1 MIWVAIALFGVIAVK
16 YYTAVG
22 RRNLDERL
30 NRVKGALVD
39 AREKLKSARKEQAE
53 VNEEMEVMEERI
65 RRMKEIIDD
74 LGLRMQVKE
83 EPEEKVEKVEKPVIL
98 RF

>member
-1 MIWVAIALFGVIAVK
+1 M
-16 YYTAVG
+16 
-22 RRNLDERL
+22 N
-30 NRVKGALVD
+30 
-39 AREKLKSARKEQAE
+39 
-53 VNEEMEVMEERI
+53 
-65 RRMKEIIDD
+65 EIIDD